1 MTLIVRCDDTHRLVS
16 YLYGE
21 SSPEERAAVESH
33 LATCAACAAGYA
45 GLQDV
50 RVTLAGWQ
58 PPDVDL
64 GFTITRS
71 PGALAAPMPAPV
83 HTRRFLALPAWAQ
96 AAAAVIVLSA
106 GAAIANLEIRYGSD
120 GVTIRTG
127 WRQAADTARS
137 PAASAPAV
145 VPVRTANET
154 GAWKT
159 ALADSEKRLRAEFA
173 AQRTATPQPLLTRTG
188 AGTDDMLRQVK
199 ALIEES
205 ERRQQRELALRV
217 AQVTTDVES
226 QRRADLVRIEQNMGQ
241 IEGVTGAEA
250 ARQRELLNYLVHVSQ
265 RR

>member
-33 LATCAACAAGYA
+33 LATCAACAAGYT

-137 PAASAPAV
+137 PG
-145 VPVRTANET
+145 R
-154 GAWKT
+154 
-159 ALADSEKRLRAEFA
+159 
-173 AQRTATPQPLLTRTG
+173 
-188 AGTDDMLRQVK
+188 
-199 ALIEES
+199 
-205 ERRQQRELALRV
+205 ERPRR
-217 AQVTTDVES
+217 
-226 QRRADLVRIEQNMGQ
+226 RRA
-241 IEGVTGAEA
+241 GAHRRRDRSLEDG
-250 ARQRELLNYLVHVSQ
+250 ARR
-265 RR
+265 